1 MLARQPAASRV
12 SSPTTWPAVLLL
24 GLVVVAVLALQ
35 LRLPAETRSQVEGG
49 VLWLAIFLADALVSN
64 ARLPTSEKKGVGTR
78 CECLRVRGPVIYTGK
93 LLFNFVTIGLI
104 AGVLIPLFAILCDTQ
119 LLRHPIA
126 ILVVTLIAAWGLAA
140 AGTLIGALTGLK
152 GRETY

>member
-1 MLARQPAASRV
+1 MYPVPS
-12 SSPTTWPAVLLL
+12 T
-24 GLVVVAVLALQ
+24 
-35 LRLPAETRSQVEGG
+35 
-49 VLWLAIFLADALVSN
+49 
-64 ARLPTSEKKGVGTR
+64 
-78 CECLRVRGPVIYTGK
+78 VIYTGK

-140 AGTLIGALTGLK
+140 AGTFIGALCAWTQRPGRLARTIITALGPTRGSCGCWRRDAAAVGRRNRLRVLAVVATAGSVRRDVYHGRNHGLPIRYR
-152 GRETY
+152 GLTL